1 MKIIITS
8 ILLLIACTLSA
19 QNSEKTI
26 VQKSDVKFV
35 NSQSATFQIDSVMLS
50 KKNQP
55 QVDTEKTVEYYD
67 DYIKALETKIA
78 FVKGNESLAKEAETN
93 GWFLQMDSYLNT
105 AKLER
110 SALIKSK

>member
-1 MKIIITS
+1 MKIIIAS
-8 ILLLIACTLSA
+8 ILLLIACTIRA

-26 VQKSDVKFV
+26 VQKSDVRFV

-67 DYIKALETKIA
+67 DYIKALEIKIA
-78 FVKGNESLAKEAETN
+78 YVKADANLTSEAEKN
-93 GWFLQMDSYLNT
+93 GWFVQMDSYLNK